1 MLFIPILIV
10 SIILYLS
17 GKRIL
22 STILFFFF
30 LFDGFQIIPE
40 KFFETGMGISKSTD
54 FALLYIIILF
64 IYGIINT
71 KDFIPIINKLALLLG
86 GYLLFIVCLIGI
98 SYYTYHIPFVEII
111 RTSRYYLFALSYFVL
126 RRLTKEEISSILK
139 ILFCIVIFQS
149 ILFTIQGFTG
159 IALLIGAESHKS
171 AKLITRFYNSP
182 LMLYFFVFYGIF
194 NNPFTGKYKY
204 ISALICIVCVY
215 MPLHRSLTISF
226 ILILI
231 LGLFLKMGK
240 IKQFINYLPMLLL
253 CVIPLV
259 AVMGAQLASRTMND
273 INSVTTGEFVD
284 IEEIELGEE
293 STLLFRIAHFYE
305 RYMHIL
311 EKPIETAF
319 GSGLMAEE
327 SNYTNKKFDF
337 IVGLENEKTGE
348 IVQLE
353 TSDIAWSNL
362 IIRYGIIGTL
372 IYLTIYISIMI
383 FYYKHR
389 KVRYALSTFLYLL
402 LLLFT
407 SITSNQLYYVYMLV
421 FPLMFFDM
429 TLEKNNPNLT
439 NNENEE

>member
-71 KDFIPIINKLALLLG
+71 KDFIPINKLALLLG

-389 KVRYALSTFLYLL
+389 KVRYALSSFLYLL

>member
-1 MLFIPILIV
+1 MLFIPILITG
-10 SIILYLS
+10 IILYLS
-17 GKRIL
+17 GRRTL
-22 STILFFFF
+22 SIVIFFFF

-40 KFFETGMGISKSTD
+40 KLFETGLGISKSTD
-54 FALLYIIILF
+54 FALLYIVFLF
-64 IYGIINT
+64 IYSLINT
-71 KDFIPIINKLALLLG
+71 PNFIPINKLTILLG
-86 GYLLFIVCLIGI
+86 GYLLFIACLIGI
-98 SYYTYHIPFVEII
+98 SYYIYHIPFSEIV
-111 RTSRYYLFALSYFVL
+111 RTSRYYLFAISYFVL
-126 RRLTKEEISSILK
+126 RKLTLKEIDSILK
-139 ILFCIVIFQS
+139 VLFCIVVFQS

-159 IALLIGAESHKS
+159 IALLTRAVDHKS

-194 NNPFTGKYKY
+194 NNPFSGKYKY

-226 ILILI
+226 VFILII
-231 LGLFLKMGK
+231 GLLLKIGHFK
-240 IKQFINYLPMLLL
+240 RLLSYLPILLL
-253 CVIPLV
+253 CIIPLI
-259 AVMGAQLASRTMND
+259 AVSGIQLASRTVND
-273 INSVTTGEFVD
+273 INSVTTGEFMD
-284 IEEIELGEE
+284 IEEVELGEE
-293 STLLFRIAHFYE
+293 STLLFRMAHFYE

-337 IVGLENEKTGE
+337 IIGLENEKTGE

-389 KVRYALSTFLYLL
+389 KARYALSTFLYLL

-421 FPLMFFDM
+421 FPFMFFDM
-429 TLEKNNPNLT
+429 TLEENKPSLLNNKN
-439 NNENEE
+439 EK

>member
-71 KDFIPIINKLALLLG
+71 KDFIPINKLALLLG

-407 SITSNQLYYVYMLV
+407 SITSNQLYYVYMIV

>member
-71 KDFIPIINKLALLLG
+71 KDFIPINKLALLLG

-253 CVIPLV
+253 CIIPLV

>member
-71 KDFIPIINKLALLLG
+71 KDFIPINKLALLLG

-389 KVRYALSTFLYLL
+389 KVRYALSTFFYLL

>member
-1 MLFIPILIV
+1 M
-10 SIILYLS
+10 
-17 GKRIL
+17 
-22 STILFFFF
+22 
-30 LFDGFQIIPE
+30 
-40 KFFETGMGISKSTD
+40 
-54 FALLYIIILF
+54 
-64 IYGIINT
+64 
-71 KDFIPIINKLALLLG
+71 ALLLG

-273 INSVTTGEFVD
+273 INSVTT
-284 IEEIELGEE
+284 
-293 STLLFRIAHFYE
+293 R
-305 RYMHIL
+305 
-311 EKPIETAF
+311 
-319 GSGLMAEE
+319 
-327 SNYTNKKFDF
+327 
-337 IVGLENEKTGE
+337 
-348 IVQLE
+348 
-353 TSDIAWSNL
+353 
-362 IIRYGIIGTL
+362 
-372 IYLTIYISIMI
+372 
-383 FYYKHR
+383 
-389 KVRYALSTFLYLL
+389 
-402 LLLFT
+402 
-407 SITSNQLYYVYMLV
+407 
-421 FPLMFFDM
+421 
-429 TLEKNNPNLT
+429 
-439 NNENEE
+439 

>member
-71 KDFIPIINKLALLLG
+71 KDFIPINKLALLLG

>member
-71 KDFIPIINKLALLLG
+71 KDFIPINKLALLLG

-215 MPLHRSLTISF
+215 MPLLRSLTISF

>member
-1 MLFIPILIV
+1 
-10 SIILYLS
+10 
-17 GKRIL
+17 
-22 STILFFFF
+22 
-30 LFDGFQIIPE
+30 
-40 KFFETGMGISKSTD
+40 MGISKSTD

-71 KDFIPIINKLALLLG
+71 KDFIPINKLALLLG

-337 IVGLENEKTGE
+337 IVGLENEKPGE

>member
-71 KDFIPIINKLALLLG
+71 KDFIPINKLALLLG
-86 GYLLFIVCLIGI
+86 GYLLFIMCLIGI

>member
-71 KDFIPIINKLALLLG
+71 KDFIPINKLALLLG

-126 RRLTKEEISSILK
+126 RRLTKEEIYSILK

>member
-71 KDFIPIINKLALLLG
+71 KDFIPINKLALLLG

-240 IKQFINYLPMLLL
+240 IKQFINYLPMLIL

>member
-71 KDFIPIINKLALLLG
+71 KDFIPINKLALLLG

-319 GSGLMAEE
+319 GSGLMEEE

>member
-10 SIILYLS
+10 SIILYLN
-17 GKRIL
+17 GKRTL

-64 IYGIINT
+64 IYGIITT
-71 KDFIPIINKLALLLG
+71 KDFIPINKLALLLG

-421 FPLMFFDM
+421 FPFMFFDM
-429 TLEKNNPNLT
+429 TLEEDTPNLT
-439 NNENEE
+439 NNKNEE

>member
-71 KDFIPIINKLALLLG
+71 KDFIPINKLALLLG

-204 ISALICIVCVY
+204 ISALVCIVCVY

>member
-1 MLFIPILIV
+1 MLFIPILIAG
-10 SIILYLS
+10 IILYLS
-17 GKRIL
+17 GKRTL
-22 STILFFFF
+22 SVVIFFFF

-40 KFFETGMGISKSTD
+40 ELFETGMGISKSAD
-54 FALLYIIILF
+54 FALLYTVFLF
-64 IYGIINT
+64 IYGLLNSPN
-71 KDFIPIINKLALLLG
+71 FITANRLTLLLG
-86 GYLLFIVCLIGI
+86 GYLLFIACLIGI
-98 SYYTYHIPFVEII
+98 SYFIYRIPLSEII

-126 RRLTKEEISSILK
+126 RKLTPEEIGSILK
-139 ILFCIVIFQS
+139 ILFCIVVFQS

-159 IALLIGAESHKS
+159 IALLTGAISHKS

-194 NNPFTGKYKY
+194 NNPFSGKCKY
-204 ISALICIVCVY
+204 LSALICIICVY

-226 ILILI
+226 IFILI
-231 LGLFLKMGK
+231 IGLLLKIGH
-240 IKQFINYLPMLLL
+240 IKRLIAYLPILLL
-253 CVIPLV
+253 CLIPLI
-259 AVMGAQLASRTMND
+259 AVSGIQMAGRTATD
-273 INSVTTGEFVD
+273 IHSVTSGEFTD
-284 IEEIELGEE
+284 IEEVELGDE

-319 GSGLMAEE
+319 GSGLMAED
-327 SNYTNKKFDF
+327 SNYTNKKFNF
-337 IVGLENEKTGE
+337 IIGLENEKTGE
-348 IVQLE
+348 TVQLE

-372 IYLTIYISIMI
+372 IYLAIYISIMI

-389 KVRYALSTFLYLL
+389 KARYGLSTFLYLL

-421 FPLMFFDM
+421 FPFMFFDM
-429 TLEKNNPNLT
+429 ISSEENNPNLLT
-439 NNENEE
+439 NKNEE

>member
-71 KDFIPIINKLALLLG
+71 KDFIPINKLALLLG

-327 SNYTNKKFDF
+327 SNYTNKKFEF

>member
-71 KDFIPIINKLALLLG
+71 KDFIPINKLALLLG

-311 EKPIETAF
+311 EKPIETAL

>member
-64 IYGIINT
+64 IYGIIST
-71 KDFIPIINKLALLLG
+71 KDFIPINKLALLLG

-98 SYYTYHIPFVEII
+98 SYYTYHIPFVEVI

-126 RRLTKEEISSILK
+126 RRLTKEDISSILK

-259 AVMGAQLASRTMND
+259 AVIGAQLASRTMND

-305 RYMHIL
+305 RYTHIL

>member
-71 KDFIPIINKLALLLG
+71 KDFIPINKLALLLG

-149 ILFTIQGFTG
+149 ILFTIQVFTG

>member
-71 KDFIPIINKLALLLG
+71 KDFIPINKLALLLG

-273 INSVTTGEFVD
+273 INSVTTGAFVD

>member
-71 KDFIPIINKLALLLG
+71 KDFIPINKLALLLG

-98 SYYTYHIPFVEII
+98 SYYTYHMPFVEII

-253 CVIPLV
+253 CIIPLV

>member
-71 KDFIPIINKLALLLG
+71 KDFIPINKLALLLG

-240 IKQFINYLPMLLL
+240 IKQFINYLPKLLL

>member
-71 KDFIPIINKLALLLG
+71 KDFIPINKLTLLLG

-126 RRLTKEEISSILK
+126 RRLTKEDISSILK

>member
-1 MLFIPILIV
+1 MPFIPILIV

-71 KDFIPIINKLALLLG
+71 KDFIPINKLALLLG
-86 GYLLFIVCLIGI
+86 GYLLFIMCLIGI

-293 STLLFRIAHFYE
+293 STLLIRIAHFYE